1 LSPVIIVGEMK
12 VNKGFSIPPK
22 GKEGGNTKIS

>member
-1 LSPVIIVGEMK
+1 MVGEMK
-12 VNKGFSIPPK
+12 VNRGFSIPPK